1 MNDQQRQFLML
12 LAQPPARLT
21 VEQAA
26 WLLNC
31 QVHDIPI
38 LVAAR
43 LLKPVG
49 NPPVNGQKFFA
60 AAETQ
65 RLANDMAWLARMTNA
80 IHQHWQR
87 KNGRR
92 RGGSFE

>member
-1 MNDQQRQFLML
+1 ML
-12 LAQPPARLT
+12 LAEPPARLT
-21 VEQAA
+21 VEQTA

-60 AAETQ
+60 AAEIR
-65 RLANDMAWLARMTNA
+65 RLAGDSNWLSRMTNA

-87 KNGRR
+87 KNERR
-92 RGGSFE
+92 RVGLME